1 MGMASIYIYITLR
14 FRVRQNPVNSV
25 PGREAGRLLT
35 LYLLTSC
42 YVYHITLGEARR
54 GEARRRGGTSLWDP
68 LVWLRV
74 SGVLGSYVYICIL
87 RCMEKESCASLLTE
101 ILVRCIVQKK
111 GGVRGMWLGSRWWVF
126 SKIHEGISS
135 TEGKGA
141 WSRIRF

>member
-1 MGMASIYIYITLR
+1 MRQEPRA
-14 FRVRQNPVNSV
+14 FRSGAG
-25 PGREAGRLLT
+25 GRET
-35 LYLLTSC
+35 LNFIPTYLMLCISHH
-42 YVYHITLGEARR
+42 VGLRR
-54 GEARRRGGTSLWDP
+54 GEARQGGGEDVSLGSFA
-68 LVWLRV
+68 LVRV
-74 SGVLGSYVYICIL
+74 SDVLGSYVCICIL